1 MRLEPAFGYLSL
13 REKPQCVCYSLVFLF
28 HINQTRYQCV
38 LISQLALE
46 VLVGRFCQLF
56 SPVSSF
62 CAYLNK
68 VNLLLAVASYFTDRY
83 KSGINIS
90 ILTLS
95 KKVNKAF
102 FKMPI
107 C

>member
-1 MRLEPAFGYLSL
+1 M
-13 REKPQCVCYSLVFLF
+13 
-28 HINQTRYQCV
+28 
-38 LISQLALE
+38 
-46 VLVGRFCQLF
+46 LVGRFCQLF

-95 KKVNKAF
+95 KKVNKEF
-102 FKMPI
+102 FQNANLLSLLQILRKHIMLLGS
-107 C
+107 